1 MRFKFTFDLTSL
13 LIYTK
18 IIQMLMNH
26 DLVASS
32 ALLKNLIC
40 IRRWKIRKSI
50 FDAFAVYE
58 NWDNQLRCQA
68 LLNDA

>member
-1 MRFKFTFDLTSL
+1 
-13 LIYTK
+13 
-18 IIQMLMNH
+18 MLMNH

-32 ALLKNLIC
+32 AQFLKNVIC
-40 IRRWKIRKSI
+40 LKRKWKIRKAI